1 LQHDKFVD
9 LLRNCCAAY
18 DICKERGWDLS
29 IDISL
34 HPLANLFLCK
44 VPSRNNVTVVRAN
57 SCEEFLNSICNTDDL
72 QININADLY
81 PQQNPTTECNAY
93 IIENFLALR
102 PEFEDFLNET
112 LTNLSLERKNYCVV
126 YIEQGYQSFL
136 EKIDEK
142 VVLVCTEQQLRQS
155 IVERFGFISW
165 IDNEN
170 EQKRQ
175 ILLFFLCAFARKV
188 TLFGKSDQQLIWS
201 ACKIFNVE
209 LDEHDR
215 SLDFAY
221 GVDGAII
228 SCEKEARR
236 QFTSFGQVLVKR
248 KDIFNDLFG
257 DVAQNREKTLRITFD
272 DRVSL
277 SLPENRA
284 RGYLITQID
293 T

>member
-1 LQHDKFVD
+1 MTAVVCNFQRKTVYYCCLQHDKFVD

-142 VVLVCTEQQLRQS
+142 VVLVCTIS
-155 IVERFGFISW
+155 FIT
-165 IDNEN
+165 DNISSN
-170 EQKRQ
+170 S
-175 ILLFFLCAFARKV
+175 FLPLKSCKGKTFSEFKQPFRTIINCFKYVCA
-188 TLFGKSDQQLIWS
+188 
-201 ACKIFNVE
+201 
-209 LDEHDR
+209 
-215 SLDFAY
+215 
-221 GVDGAII
+221 
-228 SCEKEARR
+228 
-236 QFTSFGQVLVKR
+236 
-248 KDIFNDLFG
+248 
-257 DVAQNREKTLRITFD
+257 
-272 DRVSL
+272 
-277 SLPENRA
+277 
-284 RGYLITQID
+284 
-293 T
+293 